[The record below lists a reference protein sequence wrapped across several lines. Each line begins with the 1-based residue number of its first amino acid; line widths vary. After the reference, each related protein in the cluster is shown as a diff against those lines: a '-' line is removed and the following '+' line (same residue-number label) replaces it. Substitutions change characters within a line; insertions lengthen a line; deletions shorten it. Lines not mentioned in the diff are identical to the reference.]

1 MKTPTSPTSSMTSTV
16 PAGPVRDYLLAVER
30 EASALPTDRRQELL
44 ADLAEHIDVTR
55 AERPG
60 VAPGEILAELG
71 DPRTIA
77 ATALA
82 EAGSGGAE
90 APVPGGAVPSVR
102 RGRVHPLVPLLML
115 ALPYLVT
122 TFLPDVPGLALCSG
136 LVRIA
141 GGVLLC
147 TSVHWAPVRKV
158 VGVVL
163 SLVAPTVA
171 GIVWRETTVA
181 PAGDT
186 PALVANL
193 VVLAVVAATSVW
205 LWRTRRA

>member
-1 MKTPTSPTSSMTSTV
+1 PPPHPP
-16 PAGPVRDYLLAVER
+16 PAPPHPWGGFPPAVER
-30 EASALPTDRRQELL
+30 EASALPADRRQELL

-55 AERPG
+55 AERPD
-60 VAPGEILAELG
+60 VATGEILAGLG

-82 EAGSGGAE
+82 EAGSGGAG
-90 APVPGGAVPSVR
+90 AAVAGGAGVSVR

-115 ALPYLVT
+115 SVPYLFT
-122 TFLPDVPGLALCSG
+122 TLLPDVPGLALCSG
-136 LVRIA
+136 LIRIA

-147 TSVHWAPVRKV
+147 TSVHWTPVRKI

-163 SLVAPTVA
+163 SVVAPAVA

-193 VVLAVVAATSVW
+193 VVLAVVAGTSAW
-205 LWRTRRA
+205 LWRSRRG

>member
-1 MKTPTSPTSSMTSTV
+1 MKTPTAPTT
-16 PAGPVRDYLLAVER
+16 PADPVRDYLAAVER
-30 EASALPTDRRQELL
+30 EASALPADRRQELL

-55 AERPG
+55 AERPE
-60 VAPGEILAELG
+60 VATGEILAGLG

-82 EAGSGGAE
+82 EAGSGGAG
-90 APVPGGAVPSVR
+90 AAVAGGAGVSVR

-115 ALPYLVT
+115 SVPYLFT
-122 TFLPDVPGLALCSG
+122 TLLPDVPGLALCSG
-136 LVRIA
+136 LIRIA

-147 TSVHWAPVRKV
+147 TSVHWTPVRKI

-163 SLVAPTVA
+163 SVVAPAVA

-193 VVLAVVAATSVW
+193 VVLAVVAGTSAW
-205 LWRTRRA
+205 LWRSRRG

>member
-1 MKTPTSPTSSMTSTV
+1 MKTPTTSTDL
-16 PAGPVRDYLLAVER
+16 VRDYLAAVER
-30 EASALPTDRRQELL
+30 EASALPADRRRELV
-44 ADLAEHIDVTR
+44 ADLGEHIEVAR

-60 VAPGEILAELG
+60 AAPGEILAELG

-82 EAGSGGAE
+82 EAGSGGAP
-90 APVPGGAVPSVR
+90 APVSGGAGVPVR

-115 ALPYLVT
+115 AVPYLVT
-122 TFLPDVPGLALCSG
+122 TVLPDVPGLALCSG

-147 TSVHWAPVRKV
+147 TSVHWTPVRKI
-158 VGVVL
+158 VGVLL
-163 SLVAPTVA
+163 SVVAPTVA
-171 GIVWRETTVA
+171 GLVWRETTVA

-186 PALVANL
+186 PALVGNL
-193 VVLAVVAATSVW
+193 VVLAVVVGASGW
-205 LWRTRRA
+205 LWRARRA

>member
-1 MKTPTSPTSSMTSTV
+1 MKTPTSP
-16 PAGPVRDYLLAVER
+16 ADLVRDYLGAVER
-30 EASALPTDRRQELL
+30 EAAALPADRRQELL

-55 AERPG
+55 ADRPDA
-60 VAPGEILAELG
+60 APGEILAELG

-82 EAGSGGAE
+82 EAGSGGAGA
-90 APVPGGAVPSVR
+90 APALGGAVPPVR

-115 ALPYLVT
+115 TLPYLVT
-122 TFLPDVPGLALCSG
+122 TLLPDVPGLALCSG
-136 LVRIA
+136 LIRIA

-147 TSVHWAPVRKV
+147 TSVHWTPVRKV

-163 SLVAPTVA
+163 ALVAPTVA

-193 VVLAVVAATSVW
+193 VVLAVVAGTSAW
-205 LWRTRRA
+205 LWRARRG

>member
-1 MKTPTSPTSSMTSTV
+1 MKSPTTPTP
-16 PAGPVRDYLLAVER
+16 PADLVRDYLRAVER
-30 EASALPTDRRQELL
+30 EAAALPADRRQELL

-60 VAPGEILAELG
+60 AAPGEILAELG

-82 EAGSGGAE
+82 ESGSGGA
-90 APVPGGAVPSVR
+90 VPAVR
-102 RGRVHPLVPLLML
+102 RGKVHPLVPLLML
-115 ALPYLVT
+115 TLPYLVT

-147 TSVHWAPVRKV
+147 TSVHWTPVRKA

-193 VVLAVVAATSVW
+193 VALAVIVGTSAW